1 MTVTRAAALP
11 AKGLPDDWGTDVK
24 ILKDIRVV
32 ELGTYITGPAAGM
45 HLADLGADVIK
56 VERPGTGD
64 PFRAFKGGLYSPH
77 FQTYNRNKRSIALDT
92 KDAVDRA
99 LLHELVATA
108 DVFIQTFRPG
118 VAERFGVGEEDLRK
132 HRPDLIYCA
141 ISGFGSSGPARDR
154 PAYDTVAQAA
164 SGYLRL
170 LTPPEKPRVI
180 GPAIAD
186 AVTGQYAAMA
196 CLAAL
201 LERATTGRGRRIDI
215 SMLEAMC
222 HFNLDS
228 FTHYYAVGEVMGP
241 LSRPVVSQS
250 YTFACADGKW
260 LAIHM
265 SSPTKFWEGLL
276 EATGQQALNE
286 DLRFSERLQ
295 RIRHQD
301 ALIEHFTPVFLED
314 TRESWCAK
322 LLAAEVPHS
331 PAYDSDE
338 ALEDPQARHLGIKT
352 SAVHPEM
359 GAFTTVRAPYNF
371 DGQPAMDV
379 LPPPVLDQHGAEIR
393 KELRHRKAG

>member
-1 MTVTRAAALP
+1 MPKPLSH
-11 AKGLPDDWGTDVK
+11 
-24 ILKDIRVV
+24 IRVV

-45 HLADLGADVIK
+45 HLADLGAEVIK

-77 FQTYNRNKRSIALDT
+77 YQTYNRNKRSIALDT
-92 KDAVDRA
+92 KDPEDLATFHA
-99 LLHELVATA
+99 LIATA
-108 DVFIQTFRPG
+108 DVFIQNFRPG
-118 VAERFGVGEEDLRK
+118 VAEKLGAGEEELRK

-141 ISGFGSSGPARDR
+141 ISGFGPSGPARDR

-170 LTPPEKPRVI
+170 LTPPENPRVI

-186 AVTGQYAAMA
+186 SVTGQYAAMA

-201 LERATTGRGRRIDI
+201 MERTQTGEGRRIDI

-228 FTHYYAVGEVMGP
+228 FTHYYSVGEVMGP

-250 YTFACADGKW
+250 YTFECADGKW
-260 LAIHM
+260 IAIHM

-276 EATGQQALNE
+276 AATGQEQLN
-286 DLRFSERLQ
+286 DDPRFNERLE

-301 ALIEHFTPVFLED
+301 ELIGIFTPVFREKSRDAWCDLLE
-314 TRESWCAK
+314 EH
-322 LLAAEVPHS
+322 EVPYS

-338 ALEDPQARHLGIKT
+338 ALEDPQAQHLKIKVEAPSRELGT
-352 SAVHPEM
+352 
-359 GAFTTVRAPYNF
+359 FTTVRPPYNF
-371 DGQPAMDV
+371 DGKPELDV
-379 LPPPVLDQHGAEIR
+379 TAPPVLDEHGDDIRAELAR
-393 KELRHRKAG
+393 KKVG